1 MSIHLKAGAT
11 ALALVSLAGAAW
23 ADAGHPAKPDQHMNQ
38 MQEMQEQMGGMR
50 GMMGE
55 GMLAI
60 PTMDPARGR
69 KLFAEKGCVVCHSI
83 NGTGGE
89 DAPPLD
95 ASTMPP
101 MMNPFEFAA
110 KMWDGAEAMVYMQRD
125 ELGEPIQLTG
135 QDLADIIA
143 FVHSHEEQAKFA
155 EDDVPARIRELIEH
169 GHEEGEEDEGHKD

>member
-1 MSIHLKAGAT
+1 MKICQT
-11 ALALVSLAGAAW
+11 TCIVALGLISLTGFAW
-23 ADAGHPAKPDQHMNQ
+23 ADAGHPAKPDQHMSQ
-38 MQEMQEQMGGMR
+38 MQQHTRGMG

-60 PTMDPARGR
+60 PQMDPARGR
-69 KLFAEKGCVVCHSI
+69 KVFAEKGCVVCHSV
-83 NGTGGE
+83 NGIGGE

-95 ASTMPP
+95 ATTMTP

-110 KMWDGAEAMVYMQRD
+110 RMWDGAEAMVILQRD

-143 FVHSHEEQAKFA
+143 FVHHHAEQAKFTEA
-155 EDDVPARIRELIEH
+155 DIPERIRELIEH
-169 GHEEGEEDEGHKD
+169 GHEEGEEGGQHQN